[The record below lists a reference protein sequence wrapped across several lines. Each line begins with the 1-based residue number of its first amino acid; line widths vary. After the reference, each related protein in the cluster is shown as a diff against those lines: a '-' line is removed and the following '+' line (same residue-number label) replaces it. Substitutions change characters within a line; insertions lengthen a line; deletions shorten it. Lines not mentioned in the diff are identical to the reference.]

1 MKSNLFFV
9 FFLFFSLTIFGQE
22 IDRNAVIGLPQLTND
37 EMNGIDTPTTGSV
50 VFNTNTLTIHYYDG
64 TNWISIDTGAPPV
77 VLNAYLDFNQFIR
90 NNEISNIRYNR
101 IRTNIG
107 GFPNVLRN
115 RNSITVIPQDGIY
128 EISHTATVERFRSV
142 TVDPDN
148 PDNPDNDVK
157 NSSINFESN
166 IQLNGTTIPGT
177 RSITSNEDGLLFSVI
192 HQSLIIR
199 LNQNDEISVIIQR
212 SRGFDDYRILG
223 NGAQLSI
230 KKID

>member
-77 VLNAYLDFNQFIR
+77 VLNAYLGFNQFVR
-90 NNEISNIRYNR
+90 DNNINNVRYEEV
-101 IRTNIG
+101 RTNIG

-115 RNSITVIPQDGIY
+115 RNSVTEIPIDGVY
-128 EISHTATVERFRSV
+128 EISYTTTIDRS
-142 TVDPDN
+142 PRNDN
-148 PDNPDNDVK
+148 NEA
-157 NSSINFESN
+157 NSFESY
-166 IQLNGTTIPGT
+166 IQLNGTNIPGT
-177 RSITSNEDGLLFSVI
+177 RAVTTIEDESFGILQQSVI
-192 HQSLIIR
+192 VR
-199 LNQNDEISVIIQR
+199 LAQESEISVTIQR
-212 SRGFDDYRILG
+212 LAGRGNYIILDE
-223 NGAQLSI
+223 GAQISI